1 MKVIY
6 SPQLMEEAAFR
17 HLSHLERSG
26 YRSEYDE
33 YHSLADPIYELPE
46 DDREIAFEKVNK
58 VFFTERLKLGEHVLS
73 ALEAVGLIPKRKR
86 TTRRAQLAAF
96 AADADEA
103 PGELAAQLEESSS
116 SIHGVPGMDDD
127 SQETNLD
134 DQSDPLP
141 DTDLQIENNPEE
153 DSQGSKDT
161 DSEDTDSEDTDSEDT
176 DGIVAYDMVRDF
188 EERINEVHVKRAINK
203 VDEGSNV
210 LNRISGKPMIEM
222 RVLASR
228 FCNPEEAQELDAFL
242 IQEFMH
248 AKDMVDPEFDYE
260 DAFIPGNPSVK
271 NLITARFRLLW
282 NIYVDA
288 RLSRAGII
296 STIPREAR
304 YREFDNF
311 YRKVPEGQRR
321 GIFEGIWR
329 TERFTHEELLSMAT
343 DLESLMSK
351 YVDDADLPEEE
362 RDYIHLQGSPCP
374 LCKFPTY
381 NWVDDPESICDEMVI
396 EAIQIDFP
404 DWENKDGGCD
414 RCIEVYEL
422 RAGV

>member
-46 DDREIAFEKVNK
+46 DDREIAFEKVNRI
-58 VFFTERLKLGEHVLS
+58 FFIERLKLGDHVLRS
-73 ALEAVGLIPKRKR
+73 LEAVGLIPKRKR
-86 TTRRAQLAAF
+86 TTKRAQLAAI
-96 AADADEA
+96 ALGADET
-103 PGELAAQLEESSS
+103 PSELEESSS
-116 SIHGVPGMDDD
+116 SIHGVPVDDA
-127 SQETNLD
+127 SQETSSED
-134 DQSDPLP
+134 DLVSPTDS
-141 DTDLQIENNPEE
+141 DLQVEDNPQE
-153 DSQGSKDT
+153 DNQ
-161 DSEDTDSEDTDSEDT
+161 DSEDT
-176 DGIVAYDMVRDF
+176 DGIVAYDIVRDF

-288 RLSRAGII
+288 RLARAGII
-296 STIPREAR
+296 STMPREAR

-311 YRKVPEGQRR
+311 YRKVPEKQRR
-321 GIFEGIWR
+321 GIFEGIWQ
-329 TERFTHEELLSMAT
+329 TEKFTHEELLSMAT

-351 YVDDADLPEEE
+351 YVDDVDISEEE

-404 DWENKDGGCD
+404 DWEIKMVDVID
-414 RCIEVYEL
+414 V
-422 RAGV
+422 

>member
-1 MKVIY
+1 MKVSY
-6 SPQLMEEAAFR
+6 SPQLMEEAVFR
-17 HLSHLERSG
+17 HLNHLERSG
-26 YRSEYDE
+26 YRAGYDE

-46 DDREIAFEKVNK
+46 DDREIAFAKINK
-58 VFFTERLKLGEHVLS
+58 IFFIERLKLGEHVLR

-86 TTRRAQLAAF
+86 VSRKAQLAA
-96 AADADEA
+96 AAMESDGYAGESEQCDSDTGSDETSLEDQPPLPTDTDQQEENPTTDESSEEDESSEDAD
-103 PGELAAQLEESSS
+103 GVISYDLARE
-116 SIHGVPGMDDD
+116 
-127 SQETNLD
+127 
-134 DQSDPLP
+134 
-141 DTDLQIENNPEE
+141 
-153 DSQGSKDT
+153 
-161 DSEDTDSEDTDSEDT
+161 
-176 DGIVAYDMVRDF
+176 F
-188 EERINEVHVKRAINK
+188 EERINEVTVKRAINK

-210 LNRISGKPMIEM
+210 LNRISGRPVIEM

-282 NIYVDA
+282 NMYVDS
-288 RLSRAGII
+288 RLGRAGII
-296 STIPREAR
+296 STMPKEAR

-311 YRKVPEGQRR
+311 YRKIPEKQRR

-329 TERFTHEELLSMAT
+329 TDTFTHEELLSMAT

-351 YVDDADLPEEE
+351 YVDDVDMSEEE

>member
-26 YRSEYDE
+26 YRSDYDE

-46 DDREIAFEKVNK
+46 DDREVAFEKVNRI
-58 VFFTERLKLGEHVLS
+58 FFIERLKLGDHVLR

-86 TTRRAQLAAF
+86 TTKRAQLAAI
-96 AADADEA
+96 ALETDEA
-103 PGELAAQLEESSS
+103 SGEPEESSAS
-116 SIHGVPGMDDD
+116 MHLPPVNDD
-127 SQETNLD
+127 SQETT
-134 DQSDPLP
+134 SDEDLVPP
-141 DTDLQIENNPEE
+141 VDTDLQIEDNP
-153 DSQGSKDT
+153 QKDNP
-161 DSEDTDSEDTDSEDT
+161 DSEET
-176 DGIVAYDMVRDF
+176 DGVVSYDMVRDF

-282 NIYVDA
+282 NLYVDA
-288 RLSRAGII
+288 RLARAGII
-296 STIPREAR
+296 STMPREAR

-311 YRKVPEGQRR
+311 YRKIPEKQRR
-321 GIFEGIWR
+321 GIFEGIWV
-329 TERFTHEELLSMAT
+329 TEKFTHEELLSMAT

-351 YVDDADLPEEE
+351 YIEDADISEEE
-362 RDYIHLQGSPCP
+362 RDFIHLQGSPCP

>member
-26 YRSEYDE
+26 YRSDYDE

-46 DDREIAFEKVNK
+46 DDREVAFEKVNRI
-58 VFFTERLKLGEHVLS
+58 FFIERLKLGDHVLR

-86 TTRRAQLAAF
+86 TTKRAQLAAI
-96 AADADEA
+96 ALETDEA
-103 PGELAAQLEESSS
+103 SGEPEESSAS
-116 SIHGVPGMDDD
+116 MHLPPVNDD
-127 SQETNLD
+127 SQETT
-134 DQSDPLP
+134 SDEDLVPP
-141 DTDLQIENNPEE
+141 VDTDLQIEDNP
-153 DSQGSKDT
+153 QKDNP
-161 DSEDTDSEDTDSEDT
+161 DSEET
-176 DGIVAYDMVRDF
+176 DGVVSYDMVRDF

-282 NIYVDA
+282 NLYVDA
-288 RLSRAGII
+288 RLARAGII
-296 STIPREAR
+296 STMPREAR

-311 YRKVPEGQRR
+311 YRKIPEKQRR
-321 GIFEGIWR
+321 GIFEGIWI
-329 TERFTHEELLSMAT
+329 TEKFTHEELLSMAT
-343 DLESLMSK
+343 DLESLMTK
-351 YVDDADLPEEE
+351 YVEDADISEEE
-362 RDYIHLQGSPCP
+362 RDFIHLQGSPCP

>member
-26 YRSEYDE
+26 YRSDYDE

-46 DDREIAFEKVNK
+46 DDREVAFEKVNRI
-58 VFFTERLKLGEHVLS
+58 FFIERLKLGDHVLR

-86 TTRRAQLAAF
+86 TTKRAQLAAI
-96 AADADEA
+96 ALETDEA
-103 PGELAAQLEESSS
+103 SGEPEESSAS
-116 SIHGVPGMDDD
+116 MHLPPVNDD
-127 SQETNLD
+127 SQETT
-134 DQSDPLP
+134 SDEDLVPP
-141 DTDLQIENNPEE
+141 VDTDLQIEDNP
-153 DSQGSKDT
+153 QKDNP
-161 DSEDTDSEDTDSEDT
+161 DSEET
-176 DGIVAYDMVRDF
+176 DGVVSYDMVRDF

-282 NIYVDA
+282 NLYVDA
-288 RLSRAGII
+288 RLARAGII
-296 STIPREAR
+296 STMPREAR

-311 YRKVPEGQRR
+311 YRKIPEKQRR
-321 GIFEGIWR
+321 GIFEGIWA
-329 TERFTHEELLSMAT
+329 TEKFTHEELLSMAT
-343 DLESLMSK
+343 DLESLMTK
-351 YVDDADLPEEE
+351 YVEDADISEEE
-362 RDYIHLQGSPCP
+362 RDFIHLQGSPCP

>member
-6 SPQLMEEAAFR
+6 SPQLMEESAFR
-17 HLSHLERSG
+17 HLNHLERSG
-26 YRSEYDE
+26 YRADYDE

-58 VFFTERLKLGEHVLS
+58 IFFLERLKLGEHVLR

-86 TTRRAQLAAF
+86 VTRRAQLAAV
-96 AADADEA
+96 ASGPDDDS
-103 PGELAAQLEESSS
+103 GEIGESSS
-116 SIHGVPGMDDD
+116 DEKEIDSTLSSDDE
-127 SQETNLD
+127 QEANLD
-134 DQSDPLP
+134 DQSPP
-141 DTDLQIENNPEE
+141 QSDTDQQQENSHEE
-153 DSQGSKDT
+153 EN
-161 DSEDTDSEDTDSEDT
+161 SED
-176 DGIVAYDMVRDF
+176 DGVIAYDTVREF

-210 LNRISGKPMIEM
+210 LNRISGRPMIEM

-282 NIYVDA
+282 NIYVDS

-296 STIPREAR
+296 STMSREAR

-311 YRKVPEGQRR
+311 YRKIPEKQRR
-321 GIFEGIWR
+321 GIFEGVWQ
-329 TERFTHEELLSMAT
+329 TEKFTHEELLSMAT

-351 YVDDADLPEEE
+351 YVDDAEISEEE